1 MTAILKKRIQ
11 KVSANGLVLVSL
23 LLATSGFFIFS
34 TITYAE
40 LLGRP
45 KADERCNPIFE
56 AALQNPQVRVSYVY
70 IDLVEGTRCELRA
83 DESVAS
89 ASLYKLLLMI
99 ELHNRVEL
107 GYNSFM
113 DEIVVMP
120 WHGEFTPKEHRYAFP
135 TIVTLGEAIR
145 SSISWSS
152 NPEAEALHEYLGI
165 ENVNQMAREVG
176 LQGTVAGPR
185 YFQTTARDQALILE
199 RIYKSDLISSDAS
212 SSMLQLLLTQRI
224 EDYMRAGLPSDVE
237 VAHKTGL
244 ILEYANDAGVVY
256 GERGPFILVI
266 LTRREDNSW
275 SSFPMAQQV
284 LTDLARAAYSM
295 HGR

>member
-1 MTAILKKRIQ
+1 MTEIVKNCVKTLSVSGLIL
-11 KVSANGLVLVSL
+11 GSL
-23 LLATSGFFIFS
+23 ILATLGFFIFH

-45 KADERCNPIFE
+45 KVSEECNAIFD
-56 AALQNPQVRVSYVY
+56 AALRNPKVRASYVY
-70 IDLVEGTRCELRA
+70 VDLVEGTRCELRA

-99 ELHNRVEL
+99 ELHKRVEM
-107 GYNSFM
+107 GHNSFM

-120 WHGEFTPKEHRYAFP
+120 WHGEFTPKKHRYAVP

-165 ENVNQMAREVG
+165 ESVNQMARDLG

-185 YFQTTARDQALILE
+185 YFQTTARDQALIFE
-199 RIYKSDLISSDAS
+199 KIYKSELISSKAS
-212 SSMLQLLLTQRI
+212 SSMMQLLLTQRI
-224 EDYMRAGLPSDVE
+224 EDYMRLGLPLETE

-244 ILEYANDAGVVY
+244 ILEYANDVGVVY
-256 GERGPFILVI
+256 GEHGPFILVI

-275 SSFPMAQQV
+275 SSFSMAQEV
-284 LTDLARAAYSM
+284 MTDLARAAYSM

>member
-1 MTAILKKRIQ
+1 MTEIVKNCVKAFNI
-11 KVSANGLVLVSL
+11 NGLVLGSL
-23 LLATSGFFIFS
+23 FLAAVGFFVFH
-34 TITYAE
+34 TITHAE

-45 KADERCNPIFE
+45 KPGEECSPIFE
-56 AALQNPQVRVSYVY
+56 AALQNPKVRVSYVY
-70 IDLVEGTRCELRA
+70 IDLVKGTRCELRA

-107 GYNSFM
+107 GHNSFM

-120 WHGEFTPKEHRYAFP
+120 WHGEFTPEEDRYPVP

-145 SSISWSS
+145 SSVSWSS

-165 ENVNQMAREVG
+165 ESVNQTARNLG
-176 LQGTVAGPR
+176 LEGTVAGPR
-185 YFQTTARDQALILE
+185 YFQTTARDQALIFDK
-199 RIYKSDLISSDAS
+199 IYKSELISSNAS

-224 EDYMRAGLPSDVE
+224 EDYMRMGLPPEVE

-275 SSFPMAQQV
+275 SSFPMAQEV
-284 LTDLARAAYSM
+284 MTDLARAAYSM

>member
-1 MTAILKKRIQ
+1 MTVTVKKRIR

-34 TITYAE
+34 TITHAE

-107 GYNSFM
+107 GHNSFM

-135 TIVTLGEAIR
+135 TIITLGEAIR

-224 EDYMRAGLPSDVE
+224 KDYMRAGLPSEVE

-275 SSFPMAQQV
+275 
-284 LTDLARAAYSM
+284 
-295 HGR
+295 

>member
-1 MTAILKKRIQ
+1 MTATVKNRVRTVSVRGLIL
-11 KVSANGLVLVSL
+11 SSL
-23 LLATSGFFIFS
+23 LLAALGFFIFS
-34 TITYAE
+34 TITSAE
-40 LLGRP
+40 LLGGP
-45 KADERCNPIFE
+45 KTDEDCNPIFE
-56 AALQNPQVRVSYVY
+56 AAVRNPQVRVSYVY
-70 IDLVEGTRCELRA
+70 IDLVKGTRCELRA

-107 GYNSFM
+107 GHNSFM

-135 TIVTLGEAIR
+135 TIITLGEAIR

-165 ENVNQMAREVG
+165 KNVNQMAREVG

-199 RIYKSDLISSDAS
+199 RIYKSDLISSAAS

-224 EDYMRAGLPSDVE
+224 EDYMRAGLPSEVE

-244 ILEYANDAGVVY
+244 ILEYANDVGVIY

>member
-1 MTAILKKRIQ
+1 MTATVKNRVRTVSVRGLIL
-11 KVSANGLVLVSL
+11 SSL
-23 LLATSGFFIFS
+23 LLAALGFFIFS
-34 TITYAE
+34 TITSAE
-40 LLGRP
+40 LLGGP
-45 KADERCNPIFE
+45 KTDEDCNPIFE
-56 AALQNPQVRVSYVY
+56 AAVRNPQVRVSYVY
-70 IDLVEGTRCELRA
+70 IDLVKGTRCELRA

-107 GYNSFM
+107 GHNSFM

-135 TIVTLGEAIR
+135 TIITLGEAIR

-165 ENVNQMAREVG
+165 KNVNQMAREVG

-199 RIYKSDLISSDAS
+199 RIYKSDLISSAAS

-224 EDYMRAGLPSDVE
+224 EDYMRAGLPSEVE

-244 ILEYANDAGVVY
+244 ILEYANDVGVVY